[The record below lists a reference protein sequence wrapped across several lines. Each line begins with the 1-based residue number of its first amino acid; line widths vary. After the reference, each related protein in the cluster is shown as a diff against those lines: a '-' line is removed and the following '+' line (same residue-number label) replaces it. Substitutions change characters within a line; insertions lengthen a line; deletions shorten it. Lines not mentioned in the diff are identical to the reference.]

1 MESLHPTVWRTC
13 RVLSNTKRL
22 QLLWKLLQVGE
33 SSVSQLG
40 DAVGLSES
48 AASTCLRALNTRG
61 LILAERRKKYVFYRP
76 EANPE
81 VEHADRFLK
90 MMRASFDGYM
100 PLDLVAYHMTAFTH
114 PRRMDIV
121 RALNEGAC
129 DEIQLSIK
137 TQISPQALYR
147 HVRKLAARGYV
158 EKGREV
164 VSLLPQ
170 ENPLARDL
178 LAIVLGL

>member
-13 RVLSNTKRL
+13 RALSNNKRL
-22 QLLWKLLQVGE
+22 LLLWKLLQVGE

-90 MMRASFDGYM
+90 MMRACYDGFM

-114 PRRMDIV
+114 PRRIDIV
-121 RALNEGAC
+121 RALNEGPC
-129 DEIQLSIK
+129 DEVQLSIQ
-137 TQISPQALYR
+137 TRISPQALYR
-147 HVRKLAARGYV
+147 HLRKLTARGYV
-158 EKGREV
+158 EKVHETL
-164 VSLLPQ
+164 SLVPQ
-170 ENPLARDL
+170 ENQLAREL
-178 LAIVLGL
+178 LAIALGL